1 MKTVPDRKQGA
12 TSAAARGMVYHLSRL
27 SVAAIFVVPLILV
40 LSASL
45 RRPGLPPPRTLEWV
59 PDPIAWSNY
68 LSVFK
73 IVPLATYIGNSLL
86 VVAIAVPLTII
97 TASWAGLAMA
107 QSSKTTR
114 DRLVLL
120 AVMLL
125 MVPITA
131 LWLTRFLIFKH
142 LGMIDTVW
150 ALVAP
155 ALMGSSPLFVL
166 LYYWTFRRLPTELIE
181 AARLDGANLPQIWAR
196 IAMPMAWPTTVAVT
210 VLSFTLYWSDF
221 ISPLLYLKSEK
232 LYTLPVGLQMLQQ
245 MDATNWPLLMAGA
258 VIMTMPVLLLF
269 FLIQRYFWP
278 EYHRL

>member
-1 MKTVPDRKQGA
+1 MPDQAPGA
-12 TSAAARGMVYHLSRL
+12 RAARGAAYHLSRL
-27 SVAAIFVVPLILV
+27 FVAALFVGPLILV

-45 RRPGLPPPRTLEWV
+45 RRPGLPPPRVLEWV
-59 PDPIAWSNY
+59 PDPVTWSNY
-68 LSVFK
+68 ASIFK
-73 IVPLATYIGNSLL
+73 IVPLAMYIGNSLL
-86 VVAIAVPLTII
+86 VVAIAVPLTLV
-97 TASWAGLAMA
+97 TASWAGFAMA
-107 QSSKTTR
+107 QLTKAKR

-142 LGMIDTVW
+142 LGLIDTVW

-155 ALMGSSPLFVL
+155 AVMGSSPLFVL
-166 LYYWTFRRLPTELIE
+166 LYYWTFRRLPREFIE
-181 AARLDGANLPQIWAR
+181 AARLDGASLLHIWAR

-210 VLSFTLYWSDF
+210 VLSFALYWSDF

-258 VIMTMPVLLLF
+258 VIMTAPVLLLF
-269 FLIQRYFWP
+269 FLIQRFFWP
-278 EYHRL
+278 EYQRR